1 MSIASKKSL
10 QPLMYVLAYWPT
22 LRSGSI
28 TKKISNV
35 KQNMKS
41 IENIL
46 SALGLAVRLNSLGS
60 GCKASPN
67 NGQCQAQ
74 DP

>member
-28 TKKISNV
+28 TNFFFKCKT
-35 KQNMKS
+35 KYEEYREYFMC
-41 IENIL
+41 
-46 SALGLAVRLNSLGS
+46 LGFG
-60 GCKASPN
+60 
-67 NGQCQAQ
+67 GQT
-74 DP
+74 